1 MKKKREEW
9 NADTDKSVA
18 QAECAEADAQLRLQ
32 QQLDELK
39 ASRYDVASQ
48 LRELQNAST
57 AACETTRQGAE
68 AARVDMVKAFKDAP
82 IGSRR
87 LPADRLR

>member
-1 MKKKREEW
+1 MKAKREEW

-18 QAECAEADAQLRLQ
+18 QAKSAEAYAQLRLQ
-32 QQLDELK
+32 QQLDELT

-48 LRELQNAST
+48 LRELKNAST

-68 AARVDMVKAFKDAP
+68 TAWVDMVKAFRNAS